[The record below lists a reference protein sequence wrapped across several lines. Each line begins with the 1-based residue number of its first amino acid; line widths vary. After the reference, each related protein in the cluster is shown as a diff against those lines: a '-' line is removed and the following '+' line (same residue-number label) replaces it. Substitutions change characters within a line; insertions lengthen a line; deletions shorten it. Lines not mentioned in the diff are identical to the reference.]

1 MRSLVIVALA
11 LLSALGAGCR
21 RTEQGL
27 PLGDSRGN
35 CGACHTEQAEAFERS
50 AHAHSAES
58 PVLAA
63 LLPEVERAW
72 GASAAEACSS
82 CHAPQHAQQGEH
94 PDESVTCISC
104 HAAVGNRAERD
115 GRLVLDTGLGVA
127 GPFEGPEAGE
137 AHATRPST
145 FLASPSLCGTC
156 HEVTGP
162 GLFVEPTW
170 TEHQASAAFAEGEH
184 CMDCHM
190 PAREDGPA
198 GGLRDRPRRDHAFV
212 GVDPPWGASSS
223 ERQSASEATVALLRA
238 ALSLEVR
245 SDGDALT
252 IEVANLSRAHSVPT
266 GIAMLREL
274 VVEVTWLDARGG
286 VLEQSVAMVLHDQPT
301 LAGSPTALPTDA
313 DDIEVHR
320 LGAEETRRIR
330 SVLVAGAVSA
340 RVQLAFRAFRQDVLD
355 ALRLDARG
363 DEVPTLTVHEV
374 EVPAAR

>member
-1 MRSLVIVALA
+1 MRVLVAMML
-11 LLSALGAGCR
+11 LGAAGCAR
-21 RTEQGL
+21 AEAGL

-35 CGACHTEQAEAFERS
+35 CGACHAEQAESFERS

-82 CHAPQHAQQGEH
+82 CHAPRHARAGEE
-94 PDESVTCISC
+94 PDVSVTCISC
-104 HAAVGNRAERD
+104 HSAVGNRAERD
-115 GRLVLDTGLGVA
+115 GRLVLDTRLGVA

-170 TEHQASAAFAEGEH
+170 TEHQASTAFAEGEH

-190 PAREDGPA
+190 PALADGPA

-212 GVDPPWGASSS
+212 GVDPPWGASE
-223 ERQSASEATVALLRA
+223 ERAERASRETSALLRSALRLA
-238 ALSLEVR
+238 AEQEGDLLVVEV
-245 SDGDALT
+245 
-252 IEVANLSRAHSVPT
+252 ENLSGAHSVPT

-274 VVEVTWLDARGG
+274 VVEVAWLDAEGA
-286 VLEQSVAMVLHDQPT
+286 VLERDVAMVLHDQPVSDE
-301 LAGSPTALPTDA
+301 APVALPTSA
-313 DDIEVHR
+313 DHVEVHR
-320 LGAEETRRIR
+320 LGAEETRRVR
-330 SVLVAGAVSA
+330 LAFAAGATGAQV
-340 RVQLAFRAFRQDVLD
+340 RLRFRAFRQDVLD
-355 ALRLDARG
+355 ALLLGARG
-363 DEVPTLTVHEV
+363 SEVPTLTVHELSV
-374 EVPAAR
+374 ALAR